1 VLRDKR
7 FDVLKVNLDVVQID
21 ATYKNNKFDMPLLHA
36 IGTTCRQKAFDISF
50 SFMCGEEAG
59 HYAWHIQAI
68 RELFEL
74 QVTPRCFL
82 TDHDTALK
90 AALTAIYLGIPQR
103 LCIWHINQNVQAQ
116 AVEAWDIRRAKSD
129 DEKTKIEEE
138 RLGFMSRWYTL
149 LSKETEE

>member
-1 VLRDKR
+1 VLRDKI

-36 IGTTCRQKAFDISF
+36 IGITCRQKAFDISF

-68 RELFEL
+68 RELFKSL
-74 QVTPRCFL
+74 QVMPRCFL
-82 TDHDTALK
+82 TDHDTTLK

-103 LCIWHINQNVQAQ
+103 LCI
-116 AVEAWDIRRAKSD
+116 
-129 DEKTKIEEE
+129 
-138 RLGFMSRWYTL
+138 
-149 LSKETEE
+149 